1 MTISHILF
9 EVVNHLGLKDAITG
23 YFAERPRAKKVLGI
37 ASAVAANFA
46 MIGSGSAILAVAA
59 GSIVKA
65 HEDRQ
70 RVRPDQLIDFF
81 KEAIQDPAV
90 RESLKEAVRE
100 GGVKVATPVATA
112 MNQLGA
118 NAPETGQFV
127 DTMKSELTVVLQNL
141 GILHEMLS
149 YYEIPDSH
157 SRIVNVWRLPAYL
170 DDVLIIEDARRTVI
184 DAAVKSAKEGD
195 NVVILGAPG
204 SGKTTV
210 MYAIWKEL
218 DGEHD
223 TALVWDTKDVARTHE
238 KDGVILFSDDI
249 PESRELAKAIVER
262 DVKGIV
268 TTAREQ
274 DWSRLPLD
282 LRGKFTPFN
291 LPNISDEVM
300 TDIVQKHL
308 ESQGVTYDKKVLPTI
323 VESAQGSPI
332 YVRYLAEEIGAEVKT
347 GAISKLT
354 SSRLKTA
361 PKGMTDY
368 VAGILAR
375 ILFELDGT
383 IYKPRAGALPV
394 IKTLLCLADMPNY
407 ETHEVHL
414 NQMFFALKQPSD
426 SPGPFNAFKQYLSRD
441 PRFFSLKFMH
451 DTLADV
457 LRGKVDHPVVG
468 DFRLVAQEMGVAG
481 RRNIES
487 QALDDGWIH
496 VKAEHEVDKTG
507 GLDLLLAYSYF
518 AAKNFGT
525 DRIDPLALN
534 LANQHLENPICQGLF
549 ALTGPLSEIP
559 PVVPEPEV
567 VSSKTKPGETPK
579 VVPDSIGKF
588 IQEQLAAAG
597 DVKVEDLTKELKNLE
612 ELKRFEDIGPMIE
625 KAIEESLSATEK
637 ARKNSFELLED
648 ALSDESITPRKF
660 GRIVLKACRR
670 VMILS
675 GRDRLT
681 DEESIG
687 NLIGAGVDRL
697 ARVDFQRFINTLDL
711 ISEALAATLGESAAS
726 DILER
731 NLREASLDDDLRQT
745 VNELHKKRMQ
755 KAVKSGDHDGMM
767 SHLRNKWQILGFD
780 SEDIS
785 FVSKEFGKLMKRGRA
800 KLTLTELG
808 KLNSS
813 FGEDKLEVRI
823 AITLQAFKDLSK
835 APVRDREHFEDVF
848 SAALKLFEDLVT
860 SIDAC
865 EEEICNELVKSQP
878 MADLCLSSVTGVI
891 GLMDNYIKRPGKT
904 IDASSVYPLLHETIR
919 PLVSLALSTLGRNG
933 NSKAI
938 KSMKS
943 ALNKIRGESSAKD
956 AMLVEAKSHFG

>member
-184 DAAVKSAKEGD
+184 DAAVKSAKDGD

-457 LRGKVDHPVVG
+457 LRGKVDHPVV
-468 DFRLVAQEMGVAG
+468 AG
-481 RRNIES
+481 
-487 QALDDGWIH
+487 
-496 VKAEHEVDKTG
+496 
-507 GLDLLLAYSYF
+507 
-518 AAKNFGT
+518 
-525 DRIDPLALN
+525 
-534 LANQHLENPICQGLF
+534 QG
-549 ALTGPLSEIP
+549 
-559 PVVPEPEV
+559 
-567 VSSKTKPGETPK
+567 
-579 VVPDSIGKF
+579 
-588 IQEQLAAAG
+588 
-597 DVKVEDLTKELKNLE
+597 
-612 ELKRFEDIGPMIE
+612 
-625 KAIEESLSATEK
+625 
-637 ARKNSFELLED
+637 
-648 ALSDESITPRKF
+648 
-660 GRIVLKACRR
+660 
-670 VMILS
+670 
-675 GRDRLT
+675 
-681 DEESIG
+681 
-687 NLIGAGVDRL
+687 
-697 ARVDFQRFINTLDL
+697 
-711 ISEALAATLGESAAS
+711 
-726 DILER
+726 
-731 NLREASLDDDLRQT
+731 
-745 VNELHKKRMQ
+745 
-755 KAVKSGDHDGMM
+755 
-767 SHLRNKWQILGFD
+767 
-780 SEDIS
+780 
-785 FVSKEFGKLMKRGRA
+785 
-800 KLTLTELG
+800 
-808 KLNSS
+808 
-813 FGEDKLEVRI
+813 
-823 AITLQAFKDLSK
+823 
-835 APVRDREHFEDVF
+835 
-848 SAALKLFEDLVT
+848 
-860 SIDAC
+860 
-865 EEEICNELVKSQP
+865 
-878 MADLCLSSVTGVI
+878 
-891 GLMDNYIKRPGKT
+891 
-904 IDASSVYPLLHETIR
+904 
-919 PLVSLALSTLGRNG
+919 
-933 NSKAI
+933 
-938 KSMKS
+938 
-943 ALNKIRGESSAKD
+943 
-956 AMLVEAKSHFG
+956 

>member
-1 MTISHILF
+1 M
-9 EVVNHLGLKDAITG
+9 GLKDAITS

-59 GSIVKA
+59 GSIMKA
-65 HEDRQ
+65 QEDKQ

-90 RESLKEAVRE
+90 RDSLKEAVRE
-100 GGVKVATPVATA
+100 GGVHVAAPVATA

-149 YYEIPDSH
+149 YYEIPDSQ
-157 SRIVNVWRLPAYL
+157 SRIMNVWRLPTYL
-170 DDVLIIEDARRTVI
+170 EDVLVIEEARKTVI
-184 DAAVKSAKEGD
+184 NTAVKSAKDGE

-218 DGEHD
+218 DKEHD

-238 KDGVILFSDDI
+238 KEGVILFSDDI
-249 PESRELAKAIVER
+249 PESRELAKAVVER
-262 DVKGIV
+262 DVNGIV
-268 TTAREQ
+268 TTARDQ
-274 DWSRLPLD
+274 DWSRLPLN
-282 LRGKFTPFN
+282 LRSKFTPIN
-291 LPNISDEVM
+291 LPNISDDVM
-300 TDIVQKHL
+300 TDIVKKHL
-308 ESQGVTYDKKVLPTI
+308 ESQGITYEKEALTTI

-332 YVRYLAEEIGAEVKT
+332 YVRYLAEEIGAEVKAGT
-347 GAISKLT
+347 ISKLT
-354 SSRLKTA
+354 TNRLKTA
-361 PKGMTDY
+361 PRGMTDY

-487 QALDDGWIH
+487 QALDDGWKH
-496 VKAEHEVDKTG
+496 VKAEYEVDKTG

-525 DRIDPLALN
+525 DRIDPLALD
-534 LANQHLENPICQGLF
+534 LANQHLENPISQGLF

-559 PVVPEPEV
+559 SFEPVPEV
-567 VSSKTKPGETPK
+567 VSTMTKSGQKPV
-579 VVPDSIGKF
+579 VVPDSLGKF
-588 IQEQLAAAG
+588 IEEQIAAAG
-597 DVKVEDLTKELKNLE
+597 DVKVDDIAKELKNLE
-612 ELKRFEDIGPMIE
+612 ELKKMGDIGPMIE
-625 KAIEESLSATEK
+625 KAIEDSISGTVGM
-637 ARKNSFELLED
+637 RKTSFELLEE
-648 ALSDESITPRKF
+648 AISDKTITPRKF
-660 GRIVLKACRR
+660 ARRLLKACRR

-675 GRDRLT
+675 EKGKLT
-681 DEESIG
+681 DEESLG
-687 NLIGAGVDRL
+687 NLLAAGAGKLVKL
-697 ARVDFQRFINTLDL
+697 DFAMYINNLDL
-711 ISEALAATLGESAAS
+711 ISLSLAETLGDGAAS
-726 DILER
+726 DILTR
-731 NLREASLDDDLRQT
+731 NISEASLDENAHRI
-745 VNELHKKRMQ
+745 VNGVFQKGMQ
-755 KAVKSGDHDGMM
+755 RAVKFGDYSGMM
-767 SHLRNKWQILGFD
+767 SHLRNKWQLLGFD

-785 FVSKEFGKLMKRGRA
+785 FVSKEFGKLMKSGRA
-800 KLTLTELG
+800 KLALTELG
-808 KLNSS
+808 DLNSS
-813 FGEDKLEVRI
+813 FGEDKFEVRI
-823 AITLQAFKDLSK
+823 SITLQAFKDLSK
-835 APVRDREHFEDVF
+835 APVRDREHFEAVF
-848 SAALKLFEDLVT
+848 SAALKLVEDLIS
-860 SIDAC
+860 SIDRC
-865 EEEICNELVKSQP
+865 EQQICEELVKSQP
-878 MADLCLSSVTGVI
+878 MADLCLSSVNGVI
-891 GLMDNYIKRPGKT
+891 GLMNNYIKRPGKT
-904 IDASSVYPLLHETIR
+904 VDASSVYPLLHDTIR
-919 PLVSLALSTLGRNG
+919 PLVSLAVKTLERNG
-933 NSKAI
+933 NSKTI
-938 KSMKS
+938 KSVTS
-943 ALNKIRGESSAKD
+943 AINKIRGESSAKESMVNEIK
-956 AMLVEAKSHFG
+956 ALTG